1 MQNPVPF
8 FLLSCLV
15 VLALK
20 DGSAGVGAEVGGGV
34 LSLRGKLPLAW
45 SLRKNDHPSILS
57 LLAWQ
62 QPGGQ
67 RRQARAGL
75 HPDLA
80 DSSSELMKPLVE
92 VGVGGGVN

>member
-1 MQNPVPF
+1 MRGRL
-8 FLLSCLV
+8 LLS
-15 VLALK
+15 
-20 DGSAGVGAEVGGGV
+20 
-34 LSLRGKLPLAW
+34 W

-62 QPGGQ
+62 QPGGR

-80 DSSSELMKPLVE
+80 DSASELIKPSVE
-92 VGVGGGVN
+92 VGVGGGVS